1 MKDADVNFICPYAH
15 LIQSTRCACH
25 YASRYC
31 IAEKEWTSC
40 LNKNASCDCVNLY
53 QNLSAN
59 SKFIFHSHHQKV
71 LSIGQQNK
79 VKMGG
84 LLALQDLISGIKNA
98 RVADINLLV
107 SAVKKRYGDFE
118 KLPFLKIIPTISTFQ
133 FRKSRH

>member
-1 MKDADVNFICPYAH
+1 MKDVNSSFTCPYTY

-25 YASRYC
+25 YASCYC

-40 LNKNASCDCVNLY
+40 VNKNASCDCINLY
-53 QNLSAN
+53 QNLRIN
-59 SKFIFHSHHQKV
+59 SKFILHSHNQKE

-84 LLALQDLISGIKNA
+84 LLALQNLISGVRNV

-107 SAVKKRYGDFE
+107 SAVKKRYGNFE
-118 KLPFLKIIPTISTFQ
+118 KLPFLKIIPTISAFK
-133 FRKSRH
+133 FRKNKR